1 MPPGW
6 KFIFQEKRKEKRHQ
20 KDKKDK
26 DRREGKEKKDE
37 ERSKEKNREKKDRKE
52 KKKDKKERNRD
63 REKNRTSDE
72 KRIEGKPASYN
83 GEKPHPNNLPGV
95 EISNSKIVQEL
106 GRRLGDKDKIVG
118 SPMVQKVTLTDKGRP
133 ELEGSMV
140 ESNIGNSAEKKRK
153 SKDKND
159 TGKAN
164 GQGNKVEARN
174 PENAAALNSGW
185 MDQQRIEQGYIGT
198 WSEEKRKTNDKNDAG
213 KANGQGNKVQARV
226 SENATVHNYGWMDQR
241 RVAQSNIGNW
251 AEEERKSKDK
261 NDAGKANGQGNKVE
275 ARGPENATVHNS
287 PWMDQRRTGQSII
300 GNWAEEKSKTKDKD
314 DARKANGQENKVE
327 AKGPESATVH
337 TSAWMDQRRI
347 EGMQVEKKDV
357 EKQVKVK
364 ENNEHNGS
372 HSRGDKKKDKDREK
386 KSKSKDKHRN
396 KKEKMEKM
404 KGKREPDTKQTKLK
418 GSDQASIDTQNIKS
432 ETLLKGNSKSF
443 ATSGNLG
450 KRKEHETNGLFHGEF
465 FSLL

>member
-1 MPPGW
+1 MFHG
-6 KFIFQEKRKEKRHQ
+6 FGYECRMREKRKEKRHQ

-153 SKDKND
+153 SKDKM
-159 TGKAN
+159 TL
-164 GQGNKVEARN
+164 ER
-174 PENAAALNSGW
+174 P
-185 MDQQRIEQGYIGT
+185 MDKEIRLRQEILKMQLPIT
-198 WSEEKRKTNDKNDAG
+198 L
-213 KANGQGNKVQARV
+213 ANGQGNKVQARV

-241 RVAQSNIGNW
+241 RVAQSNIGTGLRKKGSLKTKMML
-251 AEEERKSKDK
+251 ERPMDK
-261 NDAGKANGQGNKVE
+261 ETKLT

-300 GNWAEEKSKTKDKD
+300 GNWAEGKK
-314 DARKANGQENKVE
+314 
-327 AKGPESATVH
+327 
-337 TSAWMDQRRI
+337 I

-386 KSKSKDKHRN
+386 
-396 KKEKMEKM
+396 EK
-404 KGKREPDTKQTKLK
+404 
-418 GSDQASIDTQNIKS
+418 
-432 ETLLKGNSKSF
+432 
-443 ATSGNLG
+443 
-450 KRKEHETNGLFHGEF
+450 
-465 FSLL
+465 

>member
-106 GRRLGDKDKIVG
+106 GQRLGDKDKIVG

-174 PENAAALNSGW
+174 PENAAAHNSGW

-198 WSEEKRKTNDKNDAG
+198 WSEEKRKTN
-213 KANGQGNKVQARV
+213 
-226 SENATVHNYGWMDQR
+226 
-241 RVAQSNIGNW
+241 
-251 AEEERKSKDK
+251 DK

-418 GSDQASIDTQNIKS
+418 GSDQASIGTQNIKS